1 VECDPLQS
9 NGETPVC
16 ERPLINPHWHLS
28 PPAIGAK
35 CRKCRPKP
43 AFTRPDDSFTMT
55 GAISMKIAGATATWV
70 HVLRLILL
78 CMPVVTM
85 VGCNRMSESWK
96 EEVRLSDGR
105 LIVVKRTAKGTITRD
120 IATRATGWKPKVT
133 TLRIAQVEGAA
144 NPPVWRSAHSGRLG
158 LRAGFIDVVGRSHLH
173 VVQHLVR
180 HGSPNVAICA
190 VHIGW
195 RRSVACRAPAAGVG
209 RQARESAEL
218 HSTDGR
224 IGSDPGAVQGNALA
238 PGLRP
243 VQVDISVVE
252 NQLLARHASH

>member
-1 VECDPLQS
+1 M
-9 NGETPVC
+9 C

-35 CRKCRPKP
+35 YRNCRPKS

-120 IATRATGWKPKVT
+120 IAMRATGWKPKET

-144 NPPVWRSAHSGRLG
+144 KPPVWRSPLVPVVMDYDPASSTWSVVATHMFCGTWYEMGRPTSLYVQYISVG
-158 LRAGFIDVVGRSHLH
+158 GDAWRVVPL
-173 VVQHLVR
+173 Q
-180 HGSPNVAICA
+180 PD
-190 VHIGW
+190 W
-195 RRSVACRAPAAGVG
+195 VG
-209 RQARESAEL
+209 RQANLLTHIRPTGQPRLIREAYKETQWRQGSEQYKRISAKL
-218 HSTDGR
+218 KN
-224 IGSDPGAVQGNALA
+224 PC
-238 PGLRP
+238 
-243 VQVDISVVE
+243 
-252 NQLLARHASH
+252 

>member
-1 VECDPLQS
+1 M
-9 NGETPVC
+9 C

-35 CRKCRPKP
+35 CRNCRPKP

-105 LIVVKRTAKGTITRD
+105 LIVVKRTAKGSITRD
-120 IATRATGWKPKVT
+120 MAMRATGWEPGET
-133 TLRIAQVEGAA
+133 TLRIAQDGIV
-144 NPPVWRSAHSGRLG
+144 NPPVWRSALIPVVMDYDSASSTWSVVATHLSCVTWYDMGRP
-158 LRAGFIDVVGRSHLH
+158 ASQYVQYISVGGEAWRVTPL
-173 VVQHLVR
+173 Q
-180 HGSPNVAICA
+180 P
-190 VHIGW
+190 GW
-195 RRSVACRAPAAGVG
+195 
-209 RQARESAEL
+209 
-218 HSTDGR
+218 DGR
-224 IGSDPGAVQGNALA
+224 RANLLTHIRPAGEPRLLREADKEMVWRQGSVPYKW
-238 PGLRP
+238 
-243 VQVDISVVE
+243 ISTSWKT
-252 NQLLARHASH
+252 NC